1 MNPNIFSLK
10 LFDLLFRAF
19 FFVSFLVIFTSCS
32 DDSKGT
38 IPVPVE
44 DALKNIEKRYTGY
57 LMADAQLSITNLWD
71 RLRIDL
77 NVKNI
82 FDTDFHIPY
91 GSNTSWASRGMMGRG
106 RWFML
111 TAKYSF

>member
-1 MNPNIFSLK
+1 MNPNVLSLK

-57 LMADAQLSITNLWD
+57 IGYETAELVLHNFNGSVFEN
-71 RLRIDL
+71 
-77 NVKNI
+77 KNI
-82 FDTDFHIPY
+82 D
-91 GSNTSWASRGMMGRG
+91 
-106 RWFML
+106 
-111 TAKYSF
+111 